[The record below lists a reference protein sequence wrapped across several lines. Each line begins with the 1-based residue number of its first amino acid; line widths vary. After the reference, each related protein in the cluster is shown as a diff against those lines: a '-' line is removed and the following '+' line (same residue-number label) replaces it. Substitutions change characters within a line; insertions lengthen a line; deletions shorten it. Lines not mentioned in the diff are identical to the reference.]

1 VALLKLCRDCFRSY
15 EPWSRNNR
23 GRCRDCLRAYER
35 DKRARQANRA
45 RSSMAWQ
52 NARTAARK
60 RDGERCRQCGSTDKL
75 EVHHIKPLA
84 EGGDKYGLSNLI
96 TLCRECHVEVGRGS
110 RSIEGN
116 RAHTRKPVIRE
127 IHARRETKKIE
138 NGIAGPDNEVLVG

>member
-52 NARTAARK
+52 NARAAARK
-60 RDGERCRQCGSTDKL
+60 RDGERCRQCGSTDRL

-84 EGGDKYGLSNLI
+84 EGGDRYELSNLT
-96 TLCRECHVEVGRGS
+96 TLCHDCHVAVGG
-110 RSIEGN
+110 RSTIEGD
-116 RAHTRKPVIRE
+116 RRHTRKPVRG
-127 IHARRETKKIE
+127 ETHTHSETE
-138 NGIAGPDNEVLVG
+138 NNFRPDNDPEPLVG